1 MRVIAG
7 KWKGRTLV
15 APTGTV
21 ARPTTDRVKES
32 MFSMM
37 GIGGFSHGC
46 VLDLFAGSGALGLE
60 ALSRGADRAVFV
72 DESVVSLRAVK
83 ENLKRVDALLCADV
97 WRADW
102 RKGISRLA
110 EANQEIS
117 WVFLD
122 PPYPKNLWE
131 QALSNIGQQLLVTE
145 GIVCEH
151 PKTKVLPDEIDMF
164 SIWKHKVYGDIA
176 ISIYIPKG

>member
-7 KWKGRTLV
+7 KWKGRTLI
-15 APTGTV
+15 APAGTV

-37 GIGGFSHGC
+37 GIGAFSNGH
-46 VLDLFAGSGALGLE
+46 VLDLFAGSGALGIE
-60 ALSRGADRAVFV
+60 ALSRGADRATFI

-83 ENLKRVDALLCADV
+83 ENLERVDAVEFADV

-102 RKGISRLA
+102 QKGISRFA
-110 EANQEIS
+110 QMDKEVS

-122 PPYPKNLWE
+122 PPYQKDLWGKAISSIALNL
-131 QALSNIGQQLLVTE
+131 SVTE

-151 PKTKVLPDEIDMF
+151 PKTKVLPDEIDIF

-176 ISIYIPKG
+176 ISIYVPRG

>member
-1 MRVIAG
+1 LRVIAG
-7 KWKGRTLV
+7 KWKGHPLV
-15 APTGTV
+15 APAGTV

-32 MFSMM
+32 MFNMM
-37 GIGGFSHGC
+37 GIGGLSC
-46 VLDLFAGSGALGLE
+46 ELVLDLFAGSGALGLE

-72 DESVVSLRAVK
+72 DESVVSLRAVQ
-83 ENLKRVDALLCADV
+83 ENLKRIHAMEYAEV

-110 EANQEIS
+110 DRQVAVS

-122 PPYPKNLWE
+122 PPYQKNLWE
-131 QALSNIGQQLLVTE
+131 QALSCIGQKLRITE

-151 PKTKVLPDEIDMF
+151 PKTKALPDEVDKF

-176 ISIYIPKG
+176 ITIYIPRG